1 MDLNKLIYNIN
12 DKGYK
17 RIKLYTEDND
27 KVRFILVSSSIPFML
42 NIPNTINMSV
52 TEKYKDLVENN
63 FDLNLVPKPLS
74 RSKTSINLTSGAA
87 SVKSSKKSKII
98 NPQEP
103 KVSGALLQE
112 TFLNNIKT
120 SEWSKIKG
128 IGGPGYIPGICCL
141 TDTNICLKVSFLA
154 QPGNGN
160 LSTEKLTSAI
170 LYNDVY
176 FNYSS
181 SNSVLEVGSV
191 YPVFNILYFVSCKQ
205 DIFQSVLTEIVADI
219 VRQEEEF
226 NELSSEMVI
235 NSLEEMRKQI
245 KEKLYNINKS
255 SFNTHRDI
263 IKNTEALDK
272 LGKLKLESVDKKDSI
287 RFNIERLITE
297 TENTIEELY
306 EKLAKE
312 RNEINKIMRKYSGY
326 LGKLRV

>member
-52 TEKYKDLVENN
+52 TEKYQDLVENN
-63 FDLNLVPKPLS
+63 FDLNLIPKPIS
-74 RSKTSINLTSGAA
+74 RSKTLANLASNAA
-87 SVKSSKKSKII
+87 ESVKNLDIVKKGKSSTRSNVKKSII
-98 NPQEP
+98 NP
-103 KVSGALLQE
+103 QE

-141 TDTNICLKVSFLA
+141 TDTNICLK
-154 QPGNGN
+154 
-160 LSTEKLTSAI
+160 SAI

-181 SNSVLEVGSV
+181 SLSDSREIGSV

-226 NELSSEMVI
+226 NEASSEKLV

-272 LGKLKLESVDKKDSI
+272 LGKLKLESADKKDSI

-306 EKLAKE
+306 EKLAEE